1 MKNKLSKLYLFA
13 MTTFFSLYFGAQEV
27 FAEPKTKVNT
37 KYFGEDQPFWENA
50 QTLFAFI
57 SGIAIF
63 IGILMTMAGMI
74 WAAKKASIA
83 KMQGNSQEFL
93 RQTKNYAK
101 FVINI
106 GLMILFTGL
115 IGLFFA
121 WIIGFKTSGI

>member
-1 MKNKLSKLYLFA
+1 MKNKLLKLYLFT

-27 FAEPKTKVNT
+27 FAEPKNKVNT
-37 KYFGEDQPFWENA
+37 KYFGEDQPFWNNA

-63 IGILMTMAGMI
+63 VGILMTMAGMI

-93 RQTKNYAK
+93 KQTKNYAK

-106 GLMILFTGL
+106 GLMVLFTGL
-115 IGLFFA
+115 IGLFFT
-121 WIIGFKTSGI
+121 WFVGFRTAGI

>member
-63 IGILMTMAGMI
+63 VGILMTML
-74 WAAKKASIA
+74 
-83 KMQGNSQEFL
+83 E
-93 RQTKNYAK
+93 
-101 FVINI
+101 
-106 GLMILFTGL
+106 
-115 IGLFFA
+115 
-121 WIIGFKTSGI
+121 